1 MVEAPRTRIVVAG
14 ELTLEPQVA
23 AHADEMFDVLS
34 DPAIYTYENAPPQ
47 SLAGLRERYAEL
59 ESRRSPN
66 GREWWFNWVVR
77 LARGPL
83 IGYVQAT
90 VVPDGHAG
98 IAYEFHSRHWGRG
111 LGTRA
116 VAAMLGELAAQHDV
130 RDVTAVL
137 KRENQRSLRLLERLG
152 FALASAARH
161 AQVDVERDELL
172 MERSIGPRNPT

>member
-1 MVEAPRTRIVVAG
+1 MRVVVTG
-14 ELTLEPQVA
+14 DLTLEPQVA
-23 AHADEMFDVLS
+23 ANADEMFGVLS

-66 GREWWFNWVVR
+66 GREQWLNWVVR

-90 VVPDGHAG
+90 VVADGHAAV
-98 IAYEFHSRHWGRG
+98 AYEFHSRHRGRG

-116 VAAMLGELAAQHDV
+116 VAAMLGELAAQHGV
-130 RDVTAVL
+130 RSATAVL
-137 KRENQRSLRLLERLG
+137 KRENQRSLRLLLRLG
-152 FALASAARH
+152 FALASPARH

-172 MERSIGPRNPT
+172 MERSIEPGSPP